1 MAVTVRARGAMV
13 RSGMVAPSPR
23 HEAGSSA
30 ARRETRAKEAPTPMK
45 LTIDKAVILIGA
57 AGLLAWAA
65 PTAVAQEAAAQ
76 DPPVCSTDESA
87 LRTVTRMVQDWKNDD
102 PTARALEQRGVSLID
117 GQAQI
122 YVHTEKADWGKAR
135 SLAYTRAYLAAM
147 GNFVRQ
153 TSQEIT
159 SETVQEQLEDR
170 TSNSFEAGEDAAAFL
185 ERIDRKA
192 AVLAEMHLDQALKEA
207 GMSDEEIARLSGAE
221 KIPKYRDSL
230 ERPSTSRALG
240 RVAGLVPYKTFEAV
254 DCDGNSWVA
263 VVAAFSTRMRALAE
277 QIDNG
282 EPIRPDPDRAG
293 VSLRDRIDALS
304 DEDLVEQFGVRR
316 WWDQDGYPV
325 IVAFGQWGW
334 SPKAPTAAERDRRY
348 QFARKQAEI
357 QATSYLAEFIQVS
370 AEFTRPSSVG
380 EIFEEAVVVGDGF
393 REDVEDTAITA
404 RIVEEA
410 RTRSTVQLTGLGI
423 LRTWSSQ
430 HPVVQHQ
437 ELTGAVAYWSPA
449 RENRVRAS
457 LGLDAKHP
465 DPEPPEPTP
474 EPEPEPQP
482 TASGTVQ
489 SKDLMD
495 ASDF

>member
-1 MAVTVRARGAMV
+1 
-13 RSGMVAPSPR
+13 
-23 HEAGSSA
+23 
-30 ARRETRAKEAPTPMK
+30 MK
-45 LTIDKAVILIGA
+45 FTIDKAVILIGA
-57 AGLLAWAA
+57 AVLLVWAG
-65 PTAVAQEAAAQ
+65 PTAAAQDAAQEAAAQ
-76 DPPVCSTDESA
+76 DAPVCSSDESA
-87 LRTVTRMVQDWKNDD
+87 LRSVERMVENWKNND
-102 PTARALEQRGVSLID
+102 PAARALEQRGVSLID

-122 YVHTEKADWGKAR
+122 YVQIDKADWGKAR

-147 GNFVRQ
+147 GSFVRQ
-153 TSQEIT
+153 SSQEIT
-159 SETVQEQLEDR
+159 SETVQKSLEDL
-170 TSNSFEAGEDAAAFL
+170 TSNSFEAGEDAATFL

-192 AVLAEMHLDQALKEA
+192 SVLAEMHLDQALKEA

-221 KIPKYRDSL
+221 KIPMYRDSL

-240 RVAGLVPYKTFEAV
+240 RVAGLVPYKTFEAI
-254 DCDGNSWVA
+254 DCEGNSWVA

-293 VSLRDRIDALS
+293 VSPRDRINTLS

-325 IVAFGQWGW
+325 LIAFGQWGW
-334 SPKAPTAAERDRRY
+334 SPKAPTNAERDRRY

-357 QATSYLAEFIQVS
+357 QATNYLAEFIQVS
-370 AEFTRPSSVG
+370 AEFTRPSSIG
-380 EIFEEAVVVGDGF
+380 EIFERAVVVGDGLP
-393 REDVEDTAITA
+393 EDVENTAIMD
-404 RIVEEA
+404 RIVGEA
-410 RTRSTVQLTGLGI
+410 RTKSTVQLTGLGI

-430 HPVVQHQ
+430 HPVVKHQ
-437 ELTGAVAYWSPA
+437 ELTGAIAYWSPA
-449 RENRVRAS
+449 RENQVRAS

-465 DPEPPEPTP
+465 EPEPAPEETP